1 MPSLQ
6 LSHHLRANRKR
17 LALSQEDVAFLLGAD
32 DGAQVSKY
40 EHFGRTPTLETA
52 LAYEVITKR
61 SMSELFGGM
70 YQDAEEQ
77 VAERARVLLERTE
90 DLSGERVARKRE
102 VLADLAGIN
111 D

>member
-6 LSHHLRANRKR
+6 LQHHLRANRKR
-17 LALSQEDVAFLLGAD
+17 LALSQEDVAFLLGAV

-40 EHFGRTPTLETA
+40 EHFGRIPTLETA

-70 YQDAEEQ
+70 YREAEEK
-77 VAERARVLLERTE
+77 VAERARALLERTGH
-90 DLSGERVARKRE
+90 LSGERAMRKRE
-102 VLADLAGIN
+102 VLADLAGTSH
-111 D
+111 

>member
-6 LSHHLRANRKR
+6 LPHHLRANRKR
-17 LALSQEDVAFLLGAD
+17 LALSQEDVAFLLGAV

-40 EHFGRTPTLETA
+40 EHFGRIPALETA

-70 YQDAEEQ
+70 YQDAEEK
-77 VAERARVLLERTE
+77 VADRARILLRRMEH
-90 DLSGERVARKRE
+90 LHGERVGLKAPG
-102 VLADLAGIN
+102 VGGFSW
-111 D
+111 

>member
-6 LSHHLRANRKR
+6 LPHHLRANRKR

-40 EHFGRTPTLETA
+40 EHFGRIPTLETA
-52 LAYEVITKR
+52 LAYEVIMKR

-70 YQDAEEQ
+70 YRDTEEK
-77 VAERARVLLERTE
+77 VADRARILLERTPH
-90 DLSGERVARKRE
+90 LSGERANRKRE
-102 VLADLAGIN
+102 ALADLAGIN